1 MKKLLVLLTAVVFGT
16 TLAFGAMAG
25 EKGKD
30 KDAKPSGIKEYTVTK
45 TATVQAIDLD
55 KRVVTLKGEKGNVFD
70 LKVGEEAKNL
80 PQVKVG
86 DRVTVQLYES
96 L

>member
-1 MKKLLVLLTAVVFGT
+1 MKKFLILLMAVVFGT

-30 KDAKPSGIKEYTVTK
+30 KDAKPSGMKERTVTK

-70 LKVGEEAKNL
+70 LKVGKR
-80 PQVKVG
+80 Q
-86 DRVTVQLYES
+86 ES
-96 L
+96 AP